1 MENPPTADFIMFVFL
16 VFNAH
21 LIILFAYR
29 SLPDIPNAIIS
40 MPLIRNA
47 IEIIIANRTN
57 PEIGC
62 AITRIDTAILR
73 TPTPMRK
80 ALDEPEAFFDMP
92 CIILDMPL
100 TSKAI
105 AARTTKTADVNTG
118 NCIST
123 IEKAIINRPIP
134 ILAKRNRLEDDGI
147 AIPTDILSIPTTSN
161 ITERIKM
168 IVNIAGPMYAK
179 ITKDSTMHIPPKT
192 I

>member
-1 MENPPTADFIMFVFL
+1 MVDRP
-16 VFNAH
+16 
-21 LIILFAYR
+21 
-29 SLPDIPNAIIS
+29 LPEIPNAIIS
-40 MPLIRNA
+40 NPLIRTA

-57 PEIGC
+57 PREIGC

-73 TPTPMRK
+73 TPTPMWK
-80 ALDEPEAFFDMP
+80 ALDDPELLSDIP
-92 CIILDMPL
+92 CIILDRPL

-123 IEKAIINRPIP
+123 IEKPITSRPIP
-134 ILAKRNRLEDDGI
+134 ILAKREPLEDVGI
-147 AIPTDILSIPTTSN
+147 ATPTAILSIPTTSN

-179 ITKDSTMHIPPKT
+179 ITKDNNMHIPPKT

>member
-1 MENPPTADFIMFVFL
+1 M

-21 LIILFAYR
+21 PIILFAYR

-40 MPLIRNA
+40 IPLIKNA
-47 IEIIIANRTN
+47 IEIIIANSTN
-57 PEIGC
+57 PTEIGC
-62 AITRIDTAILR
+62 AITRVDTTILR

-80 ALDEPEAFFDMP
+80 ALDETEALLDMP

-147 AIPTDILSIPTTSN
+147 AIPTDILSIPTTSS
-161 ITERIKM
+161 ITERIKI
-168 IVNIAGPMYAK
+168 IVNIAGP
-179 ITKDSTMHIPPKT
+179 I
-192 I
+192 

>member
-1 MENPPTADFIMFVFL
+1 MLIAILNNRYYLE
-16 VFNAH
+16 
-21 LIILFAYR
+21 IILFAYR
-29 SLPDIPNAIIS
+29 SIPEIPNTIIS
-40 MPLIRNA
+40 MPLSRDV

-73 TPTPMRK
+73 TPTPIRK

-123 IEKAIINRPIP
+123 IEKAIINKPIP

-161 ITERIKM
+161 ITERIKI
-168 IVNIAGPMYAK
+168 IVNIAGPM
-179 ITKDSTMHIPPKT
+179 
-192 I
+192 

>member
-1 MENPPTADFIMFVFL
+1 
-16 VFNAH
+16 
-21 LIILFAYR
+21 
-29 SLPDIPNAIIS
+29 
-40 MPLIRNA
+40 
-47 IEIIIANRTN
+47 
-57 PEIGC
+57 
-62 AITRIDTAILR
+62 
-73 TPTPMRK
+73 MRK

-123 IEKAIINRPIP
+123 IEKAIINRPIL

-147 AIPTDILSIPTTSN
+147 DIPTDILSIPTTSN
-161 ITERIKM
+161 TIERIKI